1 MTDSNAL
8 TDASAKQEAPHP
20 TERAVANV
28 RLLVGDMLKTVARA
42 LPTGSRTDAE
52 RFCQIAMTAIL
63 ANLAETQ
70 TAADSADV
78 RNKDEYIR
86 SRALVFASPNSLR
99 RVIAQA
105 AELDLQPGS
114 ALGYCWFI
122 RRAESATFMVGVN
135 GYTQLLLR
143 HPDISKI
150 HADVI
155 FEADEFEV
163 IRGEK
168 PILVHKPAWTK
179 QPHVALDKH
188 GRGERLGAY
197 AVVTF
202 KDGATDFC
210 LMNAWDLERA
220 HSKSSAPNSP
230 AYRDWPEEMDQR
242 SAIKRGQKRW
252 PKSLEFQRAV
262 EMDESDSLREDLA
275 GMIETV
281 ETAGTALGGQ
291 QPQVSKQR
299 SVLDDISRSL
309 PSRSLSAAEQMGST
323 RVAEGAASGK

>member
-1 MTDSNAL
+1 MTDSNPL
-8 TDASAKQEAPHP
+8 TDASAGQKPPHP
-20 TERAVANV
+20 TEVAVKET
-28 RLLVGDMLKTVARA
+28 RILVGDMVKTVARA

-70 TAADSADV
+70 TSSDSPEV

-86 SRALVFASPNSLR
+86 SRALVFASPNSIK

-135 GYTQLLLR
+135 GYTRLLLQ
-143 HPDISKI
+143 HPNIAKI

-155 FEADEFEV
+155 FEADEYEV
-163 IRGEK
+163 TRGEK
-168 PILVHKPAWTK
+168 PVLIHKPAWWK
-179 QPHVALDKH
+179 EPRIALDKG
-188 GRGERLGAY
+188 GRGNRLGAY
-197 AVVTF
+197 AVATF
-202 KDGATDFC
+202 KDGVTDFC

-242 SAIKRGQKRW
+242 SVIKRAQKRW
-252 PKSLEFQRAV
+252 PKSLEFQRAL
-262 EMDESDSLREDLA
+262 ELDESDALREDLA
-275 GMIETV
+275 SMIETV
-281 ETAGTALGGQ
+281 ETAGTSLTP

-299 SVLDDISRSL
+299 SVLDDITRSL
-309 PSRSLSAAEQMGST
+309 PARSLSAAEQMGSS
-323 RVAEGAASGK
+323 REGAAAGK